1 MILDKVRE
9 FFGGVANM
17 VEGNN
22 TLGKITDDPRIKLPD
37 GELARIQ
44 TALQYYANDFGDVR
58 FINSNGKNTTR
69 PFYSLGVA
77 KSASRQLASLIANE
91 GFSVS
96 VQSKTDEEE
105 DDDTLNTYIK
115 DVFKRTNFYQ
125 NYEENLEVGIATGG
139 FAIRPYIS
147 NDKVYISW
155 VRADQ
160 FIPLESNTNDVHSA
174 AIISRTTRVEN
185 KKTVFYSLLEF
196 HEYDQNEQKETVTN
210 ELYRST
216 SSDIIGNKVSLST
229 LPAYEDLNETT
240 TISGLTRPTFSYFKT
255 PGKNNINVESP
266 LGVGIVDNNLS
277 LVDAINIANDQFV
290 REVKLG
296 KRRIAVTGELIR
308 PSVIQKNDKPLPPA
322 FDEDDDTFTLLER
335 ERDGQGILKD
345 LTTDIR
351 TDEYSK
357 TLQMYMNQLEN
368 AIGLSQGALSVNTAS
383 GASSN
388 KTATEVVSDNSK
400 TYRTRSSYL
409 TMAEKQIRGLITTI
423 IELSSISEFFSG
435 ETPVKDVLTDD
446 QLTISVQFNDGV
458 FVDKDAQA
466 QADMMAVQSQLMPKS
481 IFMKR
486 NYGLTDNDVKE
497 WEELIRKESV
507 EPDPITSSMASDL
520 GDDGA

>member
-1 MILDKVRE
+1 MILDKVKN

-17 VEGNN
+17 IEGQD
-22 TLGKITDDPRIKLPD
+22 TLVNITDHPRINLPD
-37 GELARIQ
+37 GELTRIH
-44 TALQYYANDFGDVR
+44 TALKYYANDFGDVR
-58 FINSNGKNTTR
+58 FINSNGKKTR
-69 PFYSLGVA
+69 RPYYSLGVT

-91 GFSVS
+91 GFGVS
-96 VQSKTDEEE
+96 VQSKLDEG
-105 DDDTLNTYIK
+105 DDTINAYIK
-115 DVFKRTNFYQ
+115 DTFKRTNFYQ

-147 NDKVYISW
+147 NDKVCISW

-160 FIPLESNTNDVHSA
+160 FIPLEANTNDVKSA
-174 AIISRTTRVEN
+174 AIISRSTNVEN
-185 KKTVFYSLLEF
+185 KKTAYYSLLEF
-196 HEYDQNEQKETVTN
+196 HEYNQNEQTETITN

-216 SSDIIGNKVSLST
+216 SSDVIGNKVPLAT
-229 LPAYEDLNETT
+229 LPDYVGLNETT

-277 LVDAINIANDQFV
+277 IVDAINIANDQFV

-308 PSVIQKNDKPLPPA
+308 PAVIQKNDAPLPPA

-335 ERDGQGILKD
+335 ERDGQGIIKD

-351 TDEYSK
+351 TDEYSQ
-357 TLQMYMNQLEN
+357 TLQMYMHQLEN
-368 AIGLSQGALSVNTAS
+368 SIGLSQGALSVDAAG

-409 TMAEKQIRGLITTI
+409 TMAEKQIRGLVTTI
-423 IELSSISEFFSG
+423 IELSSIDELFDG
-435 ETPVKDVLTDD
+435 EAPIQGGLANE
-446 QLTISVQFNDGV
+446 QLTIAVQFNDGV

-466 QADMMAVQSQLMPKS
+466 QADMLAVQNQLMPK
-481 IFMKR
+481 IEFMKR
-486 NYGLTDNDVKE
+486 NYGLTDKDAQDWLNQIKG
-497 WEELIRKESV
+497 ESV
-507 EPDPITSSMASDL
+507 EPDPITGTMARQL
-520 GDDGA
+520 GDEGA